1 MQKQYRKTA
10 NILAEQF
17 DGSKEMMD
25 KYDIIS
31 TTWDKG
37 VQTYEIGT
45 IEGRMEL
52 VKGSWIATGH
62 NGDHWAIKNVIFKQT
77 YTEDSNY

>member
-17 DGSKEMMD
+17 DGSKEMMG

-62 NGDHWAIKNVIFKQT
+62 NGDH
-77 YTEDSNY
+77 